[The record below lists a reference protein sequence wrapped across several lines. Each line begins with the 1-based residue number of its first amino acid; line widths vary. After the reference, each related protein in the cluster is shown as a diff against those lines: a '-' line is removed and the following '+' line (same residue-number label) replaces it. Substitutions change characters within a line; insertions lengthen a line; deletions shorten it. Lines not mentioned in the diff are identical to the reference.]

1 MLKRKIM
8 NGFMIAAGAVTLM
21 FFQNCGEGFVAQR
34 VRNSDSEKPANYLSS
49 VSNQLEP
56 GRDVE
61 FALTSDTVS
70 GSAQYQWSHKFNG
83 ISGFCVEK
91 NANQGLTYVVNCAIN
106 GDLQINLTVSDQG
119 VAKVVEPVIAA
130 LVAPALPLV
139 APNEIQ
145 VTLSFEIPAGTG
157 VAPWNSAVA
166 PFEVFVGQALRI
178 QNSDSVSHQL
188 KTNGRPCISTLDIG
202 PGQIGNCLIKQSYSR
217 STNGGIYDAAG
228 GPGAPFFA
236 VSYDGFQLYA
246 QTCSGCHGNLADSGK
261 QGRRPSALLAA
272 RTTVPAMMAQ
282 SAVMNL
288 TPRQIEA
295 ISYVLGG
302 R

>member
-8 NGFMIAAGAVTLM
+8 NGFMIVAGAVTLV
-21 FFQNCGEGFVAQR
+21 FFQNCGQGFVAQK
-34 VRNSDSEKPANYLSS
+34 VGEADSEKATTYLSS
-49 VSNQLEP
+49 ASNQLEP
-56 GRDVE
+56 GQDVE

-70 GSAQYQWSHKFNG
+70 GSAQYDWSHKFNG
-83 ISGFCVEK
+83 ISGFCTEK
-91 NANQGLTYVVNCAIN
+91 NANQGLTYVVNCVSN
-106 GDLQINLTVSDQG
+106 GDLQINLTVTDQG
-119 VAKVVEPVIAA
+119 IVKVIEPVIAA
-130 LVAPALPLV
+130 LVAPAVPLV

-145 VTLSFEIPAGTG
+145 MTLSFEISAGTG
-157 VAPWNSAVA
+157 LAPWNSAVA
-166 PFEVFVGQALRI
+166 PVEVFVGQALRI

-188 KTNGRPCISTLDIG
+188 KTNGRPCISTMDIG
-202 PGQIGNCLIKQSYSR
+202 PSRTGNCLIKQSYSR
-217 STNGGIYDAAG
+217 STNGGIYDAAS

-261 QGRRPSALLAA
+261 QGRRPSAILAA
-272 RTTVPAMMAQ
+272 RNTVPEMIGQ
-282 SAVMNL
+282 SAIMNL